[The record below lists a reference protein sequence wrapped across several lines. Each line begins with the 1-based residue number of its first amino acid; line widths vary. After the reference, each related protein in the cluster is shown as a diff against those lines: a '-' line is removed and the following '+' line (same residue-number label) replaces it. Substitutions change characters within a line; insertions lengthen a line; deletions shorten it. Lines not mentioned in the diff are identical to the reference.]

1 MHVQFVLVMY
11 TPSFRPFVSEID
23 IRWSAGRPT
32 ASRLYDALLAE
43 SRHAGSVILAAMEW
57 LALFAT
63 GGELH
68 LTLEP

>member
-23 IRWSAGRPT
+23 IRWSAGRPA

-43 SRHAGSVILAAMEW
+43 SRHAGSVILPAMEQ
-57 LALFAT
+57 LTLFAT